1 MKHMCGAAFRLLK
14 RSALLRICV
23 FLIMVCGLVLVAGC
37 AMIWMPGKSHSGALP
52 QLDAAQTALRDAL
65 QTDLEK
71 LAGEIGE
78 RNVFK
83 YENMNAAADFIETS
97 FAEAGHEVTRQPYE
111 ADKRTFYNIQA
122 ELPGT
127 DRRDEIVVVGA
138 HYDSVPGAPGAND
151 NGTGMVAVMAIARA
165 FSGRRASR
173 TLRFVAFA
181 NEEPP
186 YFQTPRMGSWV
197 YAKSC
202 RERDENIV
210 AMFTPETIGYFDDNP
225 GSQKYPWPFRLFYPS
240 TGNFVA
246 FVGNYSSRKCIR
258 KSIAAFRKGVSFPS
272 EGAAL
277 PEFIPAAGLSDHWAF
292 WQEGYPGFMVTD
304 TAFYRYRHYHTS
316 EDTVDKIDFDRLARV
331 VDGLTRVV
339 EAHAEQDDY

>member
-1 MKHMCGAAFRLLK
+1 MKRICLGVFRVLK
-14 RSALLRICV
+14 RSPLLRICV
-23 FLIMVCGLVLVAGC
+23 FLIIVCGVVFIAGC
-37 AMIWMPGKSHSGALP
+37 AMIWMPGKGYSGALP
-52 QLDAAQTALRDAL
+52 PLSAAQTALRDAL
-65 QTDLEK
+65 RSDLEK
-71 LAGEIGE
+71 LAGEISE

-83 YENMNAAADFIETS
+83 YENMNAAADFIEAS
-97 FAEAGHEVTRQPYE
+97 FSGAGHKVTRQSYE
-111 ADKRTFYNIQA
+111 ADKRIFYNIEA

-151 NGTGMVAVMAIARA
+151 NGTGMVAVMAMARA
-165 FSGRRASR
+165 FAGKRPSR
-173 TLRFVAFA
+173 TVRFVAFA

-186 YFQTPRMGSWV
+186 YFQTPKMGSRV
-197 YAKSC
+197 YAKRC
-202 RERDENIV
+202 RERNENIV
-210 AMFTPETIGYFDDNP
+210 AMFTPETIGYFDDTP
-225 GSQKYPWPFRLFYPS
+225 GSQEYPWPFSLFYPS

-246 FVGNYSSRKCIR
+246 FVGNYSSRKCVR
-258 KSIAAFRKGVSFPS
+258 KSIAAFRNGVDFPS

-304 TAFYRYRHYHTS
+304 TAFYRYCHYHTS

-331 VDGLTRVV
+331 VEGLTRVV
-339 EAHAEQDDY
+339 EVHAGE